1 MIDWRLVQRRRGLA
15 VDGIPGR
22 NTFTSLF
29 QALGPTAK
37 RDVLASLG
45 NAAAV
50 HFADYGISATVTRLA
65 DFLAQTANET
75 GGYTRFEENLNYSA
89 EALIRTWPTRF
100 TKANAALYAR
110 KPELIAA
117 KAYGDRMGNR
127 TPEEGWIYR
136 GRGMIQLTGRG
147 NYEATDRRLGIG
159 LDVDPEVAAVPA
171 LSLLIACDFYKANG
185 VLGALDAENPD
196 KARQITNGGTIG
208 LKEVNALRAKI
219 LQVLA

>member
-1 MIDWRLVQRRRGLA
+1 
-15 VDGIPGR
+15 
-22 NTFTSLF
+22 
-29 QALGPTAK
+29 
-37 RDVLASLG
+37 
-45 NAAAV
+45 
-50 HFADYGISATVTRLA
+50 VTRLA

-100 TKANAALYAR
+100 TKANVALYAR

-127 TPEEGWIYR
+127 TPEEGWLFR
-136 GRGMIQLTGRG
+136 GRGMLQLTGRA

-185 VLGALDAENPD
+185 VLGALDAENAD

-208 LKEVNALRAKI
+208 LKEVNTLRAKI